1 MGVID
6 VVVGT
11 GFSTVWGD
19 VAVPFVCDCVLSEE
33 CCSAGV
39 PCGAVAVPCDV
50 VDVPC
55 VVCVVGALTA
65 GAVSDAGCSSLWIRL
80 SPVL

>member
-6 VVVGT
+6 VVDGT

-19 VAVPFVCDCVLSEE
+19 VAVPLVCGVALSEE
-33 CCSAGV
+33 CAAAGV
-39 PCGAVAVPCDV
+39 PCGVVDVICGV

-55 VVCVVGALTA
+55 VVCVVGAFP
-65 GAVSDAGCSSLWIRL
+65 AVSDVGCSSLWTRL